1 MACTCG
7 GEQGWTQFGPNHVTY
22 CTQCHRL
29 QSRPLV
35 DPRVPTLGDHL
46 RALREEI
53 SVEEEDAKDPE
64 KVLTCTIESA
74 QRSQHGSEVRVQI
87 MQGDP
92 RWLIEGSRLEGRHAD
107 GKVSEDNQTMVRVKK
122 KAGPVLDLDVEDPA
136 WATAPRGHQV
146 VLEPQTNA
154 TLYRNLLKAFLIV
167 SRDGADELLA
177 PDRLPKVTPKPVAA
191 KGLRPKQA
199 DALAMALGNPENGT
213 VLIQGPPGTGKTFVI
228 ARFISEAVARGE
240 TVLVCSH
247 THVAID
253 NALRKAVKGDRR
265 LAGSILRLG
274 DSGNVA
280 ADLLPWNAPIGKYH
294 MDPEDEESLPLF
306 RSVYEHRPVVGM
318 TLDALACAFV
328 HIDNMDQPMERFDHV
343 IVDEA
348 GMNAYPKLAIA
359 RAAGK
364 RLVLVGDPLQLPPI
378 IRAWSYRNDVHY
390 KRSHFEVL
398 QLLRPDLS
406 VMLDE
411 QFRSHPDVY
420 QWSND
425 AVYDGQVA
433 TQGDRRAL
441 TWRDAGPVVWVHS
454 KAQDQ
459 RVGSSRI
466 NPDHIEIA
474 QTVALE
480 LMEGGLPPEE
490 IGFISP
496 FKAQANAFVEAAA
509 SHKKAHLL
517 SRITASTV
525 DAFQG
530 NERRAI
536 IYDLTS
542 RRPGKPHEDH
552 RRLNV
557 SLTRAQDLL
566 ILIGS
571 RAFVRKDA
579 DNPYYA
585 SLQRWPAAATIAW

>member
-280 ADLLPWNAPIGKYH
+280 ADLVPDRFVAEGLLEVFPAGPGRVLIPRAAEARDVLPEGLREQGWEVDVVEAYRTVQGHPSDADLARATTADIVTFTSSSTVQNFLAVCDTVPPTVACIGPITATTA
-294 MDPEDEESLPLF
+294 
-306 RSVYEHRPVVGM
+306 REHGLDVDVEAEVHTIDGL
-318 TLDALACAFV
+318 LDALVA
-328 HIDNMDQPMERFDHV
+328 HV
-343 IVDEA
+343 
-348 GMNAYPKLAIA
+348 
-359 RAAGK
+359 R
-364 RLVLVGDPLQLPPI
+364 
-378 IRAWSYRNDVHY
+378 
-390 KRSHFEVL
+390 
-398 QLLRPDLS
+398 
-406 VMLDE
+406 
-411 QFRSHPDVY
+411 
-420 QWSND
+420 
-425 AVYDGQVA
+425 
-433 TQGDRRAL
+433 
-441 TWRDAGPVVWVHS
+441 
-454 KAQDQ
+454 
-459 RVGSSRI
+459 
-466 NPDHIEIA
+466 
-474 QTVALE
+474 
-480 LMEGGLPPEE
+480 
-490 IGFISP
+490 
-496 FKAQANAFVEAAA
+496 
-509 SHKKAHLL
+509 
-517 SRITASTV
+517 
-525 DAFQG
+525 
-530 NERRAI
+530 
-536 IYDLTS
+536 
-542 RRPGKPHEDH
+542 
-552 RRLNV
+552 
-557 SLTRAQDLL
+557 
-566 ILIGS
+566 
-571 RAFVRKDA
+571 
-579 DNPYYA
+579 
-585 SLQRWPAAATIAW
+585 